1 MARRSILHLR
11 FAAAFWVIAASWLTA
26 AAPVLA
32 QNVDVAQATPSQEI
46 GLRAPAGFE
55 VTLFAGD
62 ELAHDIYSMTI
73 DARGRVVVAGRGYV
87 KVLHDDDQNG
97 AADRATLFSER
108 PKSGAHGMLFVGD
121 DLFATGDDGLWVIRD
136 ANSDGVA
143 DDLQNTADET
153 SDAPRSREKWTYLKH
168 PEHGANAIVHGPD
181 GWIYVVCGN
190 DAAVTSKLATR
201 PGSPVREPN
210 CGTILRFAPDGQA
223 SEILAHGFRNPY
235 DADFGP
241 LGELF
246 TVDAD
251 GERDHHLPWYAPTRL
266 FDVAQGMHHGWLL
279 SGWQRSW
286 NRPAS
291 YFDNVERLVEIG
303 RGSPTGLT
311 VYRHTQFPERYRGSV
326 LTACWTLGRVYH
338 LPLAPEGSTYTSPP
352 EAEVFLETTG
362 EVGFAPVDLAVGPAG
377 DLFIAI
383 GGRGTRGGIF
393 RVTYR
398 GDDRTEPAPPQDSVN
413 AVLAAP
419 QPLAAW
425 SRAHWQP
432 LALEVGREAFV
443 AAVEDARRSPTERIR
458 AIEVLTEM
466 LGGLSVHEA
475 QAAIAAGPPEVG
487 ARALWSLGREPRD
500 ADAIRVVVSATH
512 HESPRVQRAAW
523 EALAAWNDLGGTIA
537 PIVAEA
543 NWDRGWNSPD
553 RRVRAAALLADVRRD
568 ALIAPLGAANLWRL
582 AFRGQLTPEH
592 FPAACEAFGE
602 ADDDRQ
608 RLDCIRLMQ
617 LALGDIDTQQMQ
629 QDVYAGYALR
639 ADEAQLA
646 AAASHGGAKLAAA
659 FPLADRAANR
669 ELARLVAMLGVD
681 DTSLVERI
689 AAELTAESHPTDDLH
704 YLICL
709 SRLPAARSELAT
721 ERVAAGLARLQPKMQ
736 AASLYESRNW
746 PTRVLEALA
755 QLYVLDAKLPPAV
768 IRQSEFA
775 QPAQALLA
783 VPMNTAD
790 RQAAAR
796 RLLAAAR
803 DSDEP
808 RWTDRMVAL
817 IGELPPEES
826 LPALRLAWA
835 DFSLRDAILRVLA
848 ASPHTDD
855 RPLFVQ
861 SLASPQADTI
871 ERAAKALATLGPPA
885 SADELLA
892 VLLALKQACLAPEAS
907 TLRESLVALLSAWT
921 GENLELAE
929 KPAAGELVAV
939 YQPWF
944 AWFEQAH
951 PASAPALSRSTAA
964 TAAEWQ
970 TRAAAIDWSA
980 GDAVRGKRVFEQ
992 RSCLKCHAG
1001 NSSLGPDLA
1010 GVSGRWSREDLL
1022 AAIVDPNKDVAPLYQ
1037 TTQVVTGSGRSHT
1050 GLVVYESPD
1059 GTLLQTGPDTT
1070 IRIAGDEIVAMRKS
1084 RVSLMPEGLLR
1095 EATDQ
1100 DLADLF
1106 AHLQTLRAGR

>member
-1 MARRSILHLR
+1 MVAI
-11 FAAAFWVIAASWLTA
+11 FYVAASWAAVGWLA
-26 AAPVLA
+26 AAPHVLA
-32 QNVDVAQATPSQEI
+32 QENAVQQSAIPESAAQDSAPQEI
-46 GLRAPAGFE
+46 GLRAPEGFE

-62 ELAHDIYSMTI
+62 DLAHDIYSMTI

-87 KVLHDDDQNG
+87 KVLHDDDQDG
-97 AADRATLFSER
+97 TADRATLFSER
-108 PKSGAHGMLFVGD
+108 PKSGAHGILFVGD
-121 DLFATGDDGLWVIRD
+121 DLFATGDDGLWVQRD
-136 ANSDGVA
+136 ADGDGVA
-143 DDLQNTADET
+143 DGLNNTADG
-153 SDAPRSREKWTYLKH
+153 SREKWTYLKH
-168 PEHGANAIVHGPD
+168 PEHGANAILHGPE

-190 DAAVTSKLATR
+190 DAAVTSKLASR
-201 PGSPVREPN
+201 PSSPVREPN
-210 CGTILRFAPDGQA
+210 CGTIVRFSPDGQT
-223 SEILAHGFRNPY
+223 SEIVAHGFRNPY
-235 DADFGP
+235 DGDFGP
-241 LGELF
+241 GGELF

-338 LPLAPEGSTYTSPP
+338 LPLTPEGSTYKSPP
-352 EAEVFLETTG
+352 KAEVFLETTG

-383 GGRGTRGGIF
+383 GGRGTRGGVF
-393 RVTYR
+393 RVSYR
-398 GDDRTEPAPPQDSVN
+398 GANRTEPMPPQDSVN

-425 SRAHWQP
+425 SRAQWQP

-443 AAVEDARRSPTERIR
+443 AALEDPSRSANERIR

-475 QAAIAAGPPEVG
+475 QAAIAAGPPEVS
-487 ARALWSLGREPRD
+487 ARAVWSLGREPRD
-500 ADAIRVVVSATH
+500 ADAIRVVIEATH

-523 EALAAWNDLGGTIA
+523 EALAAWNDLGGTMS

-543 NWDRGWNSPD
+543 AWERGWTSPD
-553 RRVRAAALLADVRRD
+553 RRVRAAAFLADVRREM
-568 ALIAPLGAANLWRL
+568 LIAPQGAANLWRL
-582 AFRGQLTPEH
+582 AFRGKLTADH
-592 FPAACEAFGE
+592 FPAACDALAAAEN
-602 ADDDRQ
+602 DRE
-608 RLDCIRLMQ
+608 RLDCVRLME
-617 LALGDIDTQQMQ
+617 LTLGDIDTKQMQ
-629 QDVYAGYALR
+629 EDVYAGYALR
-639 ADEAQLA
+639 ADETQRSA
-646 AAASHGGAKLAAA
+646 AATHGGAKLVTA
-659 FPLADRAANR
+659 FPCQSADTNR
-669 ELARLVAMLGVD
+669 ELARLVAMLGID
-681 DTSLVERI
+681 DSSLVERI
-689 AAELTAESHPTDDLH
+689 AAQLTAESHPTDDLH

-709 SRLPAARSELAT
+709 SRLPGTRTELAT
-721 ERVAAGLARLQPKMQ
+721 ERVAEGLARLQPKMQ

-746 PTRVLEALA
+746 PTRVLEAIA
-755 QLYVLDAKLPPAV
+755 QLYDLDPALPAAV

-775 QPAQALLA
+775 EPAQALLA
-783 VPMNTAD
+783 VPMNSAD
-790 RQAAAR
+790 RQTAAR

-817 IGELPPEES
+817 VGELPAEEA

-835 DFSLRDAILRVLA
+835 DFSLRDAILREL
-848 ASPHTDD
+848 STTPQSDD

-861 SLASPQADTI
+861 SLASAQADTI
-871 ERAAKALATLGPPA
+871 ERAAKALAALGPPA
-885 SADELLA
+885 NADELLA
-892 VLLALKQACLAPEAS
+892 VLLALKQACLTPEAT
-907 TLRESLVALLSAWT
+907 TLRDSLVALLSAWT
-921 GENLELAE
+921 GETVELAE
-929 KPAAGELVAV
+929 KPASGELLAM

-944 AWFEQAH
+944 AWFEQSH
-951 PASAPALSRSTAA
+951 PLSAAALSRSTVA
-964 TAAEWQ
+964 TAQEWQ
-970 TRAAAIDWSA
+970 SRAAAIDWTS
-980 GDAVRGKRVFEQ
+980 GDSLRGRKVFEQ

-1037 TTQVVTGSGRSHT
+1037 TTQIVTGSGRSYT

-1070 IRIAGDEIVAMRKS
+1070 VRIAGDEIVALRKS
-1084 RVSLMPEGLLR
+1084 RISLMPEGLLR

-1100 DLADLF
+1100 ELADLF
-1106 AHLQTLRAGR
+1106 AHLQTLRGNR